1 LLTPKQEEGDYQPA
15 DASILEA
22 ARAHGAARLS
32 SVLMDGIKEEL
43 FQIEVERRQGQ
54 ISQTEY
60 EKAKAALDKT
70 LARALR
76 REAQQA

>member
-1 LLTPKQEEGDYQPA
+1 
-15 DASILEA
+15 
-22 ARAHGAARLS
+22 
-32 SVLMDGIKEEL
+32 MDGIKEEL